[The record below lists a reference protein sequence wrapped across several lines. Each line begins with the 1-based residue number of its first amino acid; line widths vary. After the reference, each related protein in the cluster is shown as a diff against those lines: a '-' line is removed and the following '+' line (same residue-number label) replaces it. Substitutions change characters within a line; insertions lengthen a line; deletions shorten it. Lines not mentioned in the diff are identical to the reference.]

1 MSVIKLKLYVREE
14 RQAAITHQSSFWHS
28 WPFGPKQTTKAWDD
42 DDIRSIHDIIKD
54 VSTILSWE
62 IPHMLSFLSKKYSD
76 LIKIFDF
83 EEPYHKNTTNS
94 IYCSWYKNY
103 QEPNIK
109 RGHRILVTPI
119 LIDYIVWYQY
129 FISKSYCTCQ
139 WNRKGWLETRT

>member
-42 DDIRSIHDIIKD
+42 DDIRNIHDIIKD

-83 EEPYHKNTTNS
+83 EVPYHKNTTNS

-103 QEPNIK
+103 QEPNTSHLSYK
-109 RGHRILVTPI
+109 YLDWLYRMV
-119 LIDYIVWYQY
+119 LIFHQQITLYLSV
-129 FISKSYCTCQ
+129 K
-139 WNRKGWLETRT
+139 

>member
-1 MSVIKLKLYVREE
+1 MPVIKLKLYVREE
-14 RQAAITHQSSFWHS
+14 RQAAITHQSSLWHS

-42 DDIRSIHDIIKD
+42 DDIRNIHDIIKD

-76 LIKIFDF
+76 VIKIFVF
-83 EEPYHKNTTNS
+83 WKGRT
-94 IYCSWYKNY
+94 I
-103 QEPNIK
+103 NIQVSPHNILGTQIIK
-109 RGHRILVTPI
+109 SRRISVTPI

-129 FISKSYCTCQ
+129 FISKSHCTCQ